1 MGNSGR
7 PRQPIDLIVAKG
19 KKHLGKKEIEER
31 RKQEVKAPTDNI
43 HAPDYLTEKQKK
55 KFEEIAKTLDDMNIM
70 SNLDC
75 HALARYISA
84 VDMYEE
90 LTKKIRSPK
99 VLSDVETLEKYAKL
113 QDRYFKQT
121 DTSARALGLTI
132 SSRCKLVLPP
142 SAIKETPKEN
152 KFARFS
158 S

>member
-1 MGNSGR
+1 MGTVGR

-19 KKHLGKKEIEER
+19 KKHLTKKEIEAR
-31 RKQEVKAPTDNI
+31 KKQEVQAPTDNI

-55 KFEEIAKTLDDMNIM
+55 SFEEIAKTLDDMNIM

-90 LTKKIRSPK
+90 LTKKVRSPK
-99 VLSDVETLEKYAKL
+99 TLSDVETLEKYAKL
-113 QDRYFKQT
+113 QDRYFKQCHT
-121 DTSARALGLTI
+121 AANALGLSI

-142 SAIKETPKEN
+142 SATQETPKEN

>member
-1 MGNSGR
+1 MAQSGR

-19 KKHLGKKEIEER
+19 KKHLTKKEIEER
-31 RKQEVKAPTDNI
+31 KKQEVKAPADKI
-43 HAPDYLTEKQKK
+43 HAPEYLTEKQKK

-90 LTKKIRSPK
+90 LTKKVRNRSILNDPE
-99 VLSDVETLEKYAKL
+99 LLEKYAKL
-113 QDRYFKQT
+113 QDRYFKQCH
-121 DTSARALGLTI
+121 TSANALGLSI

-142 SAIKETPKEN
+142 SAIQETPKEN
-152 KFARFS
+152 KFARFTS
-158 S
+158 

>member
-1 MGNSGR
+1 MAQVGR

-19 KKHLGKKEIEER
+19 KKHLSKKEIEER
-31 RKQEVKAPTDNI
+31 RKQEVKAPTDKI

-75 HALARYISA
+75 EALARYISA

-99 VLSDVETLEKYAKL
+99 MLNDPEKLEKYAKL
-113 QDRYFKQT
+113 QDRYFKQCH
-121 DTSARALGLTI
+121 TSATALGLSI
-132 SSRCKLVLPP
+132 ASRCKLVLPP
-142 SAIKETPKEN
+142 SAIQEAPKEN
-152 KFARFS
+152 KFARFTS
-158 S
+158 

>member
-1 MGNSGR
+1 MGTVGK

-19 KKHLGKKEIEER
+19 KKHLTKAEIEQR
-31 RKQEVKAPTDNI
+31 RKQEVKAPTDKI
-43 HAPDYLTEKQKK
+43 HAPDYLTPKQKE
-55 KFEEIAKTLDDMNIM
+55 KFEEIATTLDDMNIM

-90 LTKKIRSPK
+90 LTRKVRNPKIINDP
-99 VLSDVETLEKYAKL
+99 DTLEKYAKL
-113 QDRYFKQT
+113 QDRYFKQCH
-121 DTSARALGLTI
+121 TSANALGLSI

>member
-1 MGNSGR
+1 MGSVGR

-19 KKHLGKKEIEER
+19 KKHLTKKEIEA
-31 RKQEVKAPTDNI
+31 RKEQEVQAPTDNI

-55 KFEEIAKTLDDMNIM
+55 SFEEIAKTLDDMNIM

-84 VDMYEE
+84 VDIYEE
-90 LTKKIRSPK
+90 LTKKVRSPK
-99 VLSDVETLEKYAKL
+99 LLNDPDELEKYAKL
-113 QDRYFKQT
+113 QDRYFKQCH
-121 DTSARALGLTI
+121 TSANALGLSI

-142 SAIKETPKEN
+142 SAVKETPKEN

>member
-1 MGNSGR
+1 MGTVGR

-31 RKQEVKAPTDNI
+31 RKQEVKAPSDNI
-43 HAPDYLTEKQKK
+43 NAPDYLTEKQKK

-90 LTKKIRSPK
+90 LTKKVRNPK
-99 VLSDVETLEKYAKL
+99 ILNDPETLERYAKL
-113 QDRYFKQT
+113 QDRYFKQCH
-121 DTSARALGLTI
+121 TSANALGLSI

-142 SAIKETPKEN
+142 SAVKDAPKEN

>member
-1 MGNSGR
+1 MGTVGR
-7 PRQPIDLIVAKG
+7 PRQPIDLVVAKG
-19 KKHLGKKEIEER
+19 KKHLTKKEIETR

-43 HAPDYLTEKQKK
+43 HAPDYLTEKQKE

-90 LTKKIRSPK
+90 LTKKVRSPK
-99 VLSDVETLEKYAKL
+99 VLSDVATLKEYSKL
-113 QDRYFKQT
+113 QNLYFNQCH
-121 DTSARALGLTI
+121 TSAGALGLSI

-142 SAIKETPKEN
+142 SATQEAPKEN
-152 KFARFS
+152 KFARFTS
-158 S
+158 

>member
-1 MGNSGR
+1 MGTVGR

-19 KKHLGKKEIEER
+19 KKHLTQKEIETR

-43 HAPDYLTEKQKK
+43 HAPDYLTEKQKA

-90 LTKKIRSPK
+90 LTKKVRSPK
-99 VLSDVETLEKYAKL
+99 VLSDVATLKEYAKL
-113 QDRYFKQT
+113 QNLYFSQCQ
-121 DTSARALGLTI
+121 TSASALGLSI

-142 SAIKETPKEN
+142 SATQETPKEN

>member
-1 MGNSGR
+1 MGTVGR

-19 KKHLGKKEIEER
+19 KKHLTKKEIEAR
-31 RKQEVKAPTDNI
+31 KKQEVQAPTDKI
-43 HAPDYLTEKQKK
+43 HAPEYLTEKQKK
-55 KFEEIAKTLDDMNIM
+55 SFEDIAKTLDDMNIM

-75 HALARYISA
+75 DALARYVSA
-84 VDMYEE
+84 VDIYEE
-90 LTKKIRSPK
+90 LTKKVRSPK
-99 VLSDVETLEKYAKL
+99 LLNDPDELEKYAKL
-113 QDRYFKQT
+113 QDRYFKQCH
-121 DTSARALGLTI
+121 TSANALGLSI

>member
-1 MGNSGR
+1 MAQRGR

-19 KKHLGKKEIEER
+19 KKHLTKKEIEAR
-31 RKQEVKAPTDNI
+31 KKQEVQAPTDNI
-43 HAPDYLTEKQKK
+43 YAPEYLTEKQKA

-90 LTKKIRSPK
+90 LTKKVRSPK
-99 VLSDVETLEKYAKL
+99 VLSDVTTLKEYAKL
-113 QDRYFKQT
+113 QNLYFTQCHT
-121 DTSARALGLTI
+121 AANALGLSI

-142 SAIKETPKEN
+142 SATQETPKEN